1 VIPSTSSILTAQHFS
16 VQARLHV
23 WALIIGLESAW
34 SIPPMGSWTE
44 RNVNELGATRI
55 PVSQQLG
62 LSVGAAF

>member
-1 VIPSTSSILTAQHFS
+1 
-16 VQARLHV
+16 V